1 MNLSNHNKAVVA
13 LIVANVIWG
22 AGAPIFKWSLQDIEP
37 FTLAFMRF
45 FFAALILLPF
55 VFTKLIIKR
64 EHFWDLIFFSITGI
78 TVNISFFFLA
88 LQKTQ
93 SINVPIIGS
102 SAAIFIILGSMMF
115 LKEQPKRKVIAGT
128 TLSLL
133 GVITIVL
140 SPFLTDGI
148 HTLSENVTSFVG
160 NIFLII
166 AVLGSVIHT
175 LILRRI
181 AKVYP
186 TVTLTFWSFM
196 IGFVS
201 FIPLTLFESFNTDAV
216 TIITVKSLIGI
227 IYGAVFASTIAY
239 LTYNYA
245 LKYMVANEAGI
256 FYYLDPV
263 VAAIIA
269 IPLLEEVITVPYIS
283 GSFLVFLGIFL
294 AEGRLPYHPLHK
306 FTK

>member
-1 MNLSNHNKAVVA
+1 MQLSAHNKAVIA

-22 AGAPIFKWSLQDIEP
+22 AGAPIFKWALADIEP
-37 FTLAFMRF
+37 FTLAFLRF
-45 FFAALILLPF
+45 LFAAIVLLPF
-55 VFTKLIIKR
+55 VLTTLKIKR
-64 EHFWDLIFFSITGI
+64 EHIWDLFFFSITGI
-78 TVNISFFFLA
+78 TINISFFFLA
-88 LQKTQ
+88 LQRTQ

-102 SAAIFIILGSMMF
+102 SAAIFIILGSMIF
-115 LKEQPKRKVIAGT
+115 LKEHPKKKVIIGT
-128 TLSLL
+128 VLSLL
-133 GVITIVL
+133 GVLTIVF
-140 SPFLTDGI
+140 SPFLTDGA
-148 HTLSENVTSFVG
+148 HTASQNVASFVG

-175 LILRRI
+175 LILRKI

-186 TVTLTFWSFM
+186 TATLTFWSFM

-201 FIPLTLFESFNTDAV
+201 FIPMTLLESLNTDVV
-216 TIITVKSLIGI
+216 TILTVKSLIGI
-227 IYGAVFASTIAY
+227 IYGAIFSSAIAY

-263 VAAIIA
+263 VAVIIA
-269 IPLLEEVITVPYIS
+269 MPLLGEVITVPYIL
-283 GSFLVFLGIFL
+283 GAFFVFLGIFI

-306 FTK
+306 FQK